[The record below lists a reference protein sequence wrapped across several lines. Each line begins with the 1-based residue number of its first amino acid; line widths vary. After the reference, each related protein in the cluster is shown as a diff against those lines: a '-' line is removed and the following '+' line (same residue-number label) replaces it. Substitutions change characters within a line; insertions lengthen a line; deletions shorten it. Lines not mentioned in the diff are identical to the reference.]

1 MDDVGLSVN
10 SGLWFVLLSPASALR
25 AYVTLASGPCLPRG
39 PLVEWMAALTFQRGA
54 QLGRPVTEVEQE
66 LRVADSVQQ
75 RLIRPRH
82 ARPYILAQHRRVPVA
97 GEGGGGSPPLHEPT
111 SRYQPVERGSTRGGP
126 QQEPFSGRSPL
137 LPPLLLPP
145 LPPPPPLLLLRPQP
159 LPPLLQQVH
168 GPVRPFLLTTRLP
181 PTRCPCTW

>member
-1 MDDVGLSVN
+1 
-10 SGLWFVLLSPASALR
+10 
-25 AYVTLASGPCLPRG
+25 
-39 PLVEWMAALTFQRGA
+39 MAALTFQRGA
-54 QLGRPVTEVEQE
+54 QLGRPVAEVEQE

-82 ARPYILAQHRRVPVA
+82 ARPYILAQHRRVPA
-97 GEGGGGSPPLHEPT
+97 WGGWSPPLHEPT
-111 SRYQPVERGSTRGGP
+111 SRHQPVVRGSTRGGP

-137 LPPLLLPP
+137 LPPLLPLPP
-145 LPPPPPLLLLRPQP
+145 PPPPPLLLLRPQP
-159 LPPLLQQVH
+159 LPPLLQQAH